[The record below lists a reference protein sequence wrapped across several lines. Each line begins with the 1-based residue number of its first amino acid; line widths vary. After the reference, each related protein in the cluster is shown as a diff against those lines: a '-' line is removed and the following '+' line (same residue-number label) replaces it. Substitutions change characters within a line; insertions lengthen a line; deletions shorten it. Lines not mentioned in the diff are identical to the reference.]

1 MSSSTRG
8 LRRTRGKRLRRVV
21 EEEQEADDEFW
32 GQEFFQEDEEDVP
45 YLTESDQESVADSDF
60 SNSVRRSRSLPLPHV
75 FTTQETEE
83 DDQDEETEV
92 QREKPQYAIPRVA
105 AAQ

>member
-1 MSSSTRG
+1 MHG
-8 LRRTRGKRLRRVV
+8 LRQTRGKRLRRVL

-60 SNSVRRSRSLPLPHV
+60 SNSVWRSLPLPLSHICH
-75 FTTQETEE
+75 TGSG
-83 DDQDEETEV
+83 
-92 QREKPQYAIPRVA
+92 RS
-105 AAQ
+105 